1 MQYRKPSF
9 TWTTHTQ
16 NKFPSSNISRQSS
29 DESVYM
35 KNSKSIRYI
44 KLSDVTVK
52 LLNFSAANL
61 LRHYRTCIPE
71 NSYQRIIKV

>member
-1 MQYRKPSF
+1 
-9 TWTTHTQ
+9 
-16 NKFPSSNISRQSS
+16 
-29 DESVYM
+29 M

-52 LLNFSAANL
+52 LLNFSAAKL